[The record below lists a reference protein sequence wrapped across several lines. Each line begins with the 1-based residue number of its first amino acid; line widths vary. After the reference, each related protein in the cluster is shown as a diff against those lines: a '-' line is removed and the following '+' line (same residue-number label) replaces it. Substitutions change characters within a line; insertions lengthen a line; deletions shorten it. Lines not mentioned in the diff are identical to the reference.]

1 MHSWSK
7 FILNNRLL
15 LSYGFFF
22 NFFSSYGQ
30 TFFVS
35 LLVPFWIAELH
46 ITNAEFGSMYG
57 LVSVASALALPLI
70 GRQID
75 FMPLRRFS
83 LLIFAGLI
91 LSVSL
96 LSAANSFL
104 LLLTGLFLV
113 RFFGQGLMTHTSSTG
128 IAKLFDEE
136 RGKALAFT
144 SLGHPFAQLIL
155 PFVFVLLTG
164 IFNWRLSFMLLALLS
179 LIIMLPLIFHISP
192 EEEIE
197 DDPSNGAVKEHGN
210 HFLLSR
216 RFWQI
221 AVNIF
226 VIPFLSTAIMLY
238 QYRIAESKGWDS
250 SWVIFSFSF
259 FAVFNGLSMFFSGGL
274 IDRFTGV
281 RLFPY
286 YLLPALAGFAAMTFF
301 DHQWIYPVFY
311 GLLGL
316 SSGLGST
323 IKTAVQAEV
332 YGTAQLGEVRSYLST
347 IMVLGTAAGPPV
359 LGYLLDIRWS
369 MDYIMSG
376 AAILLLIIFIISVS
390 FKQRKV

>member
-35 LLVPFWIAELH
+35 LLVPFWIVELH

-75 FMPLRRFS
+75 FMSLRRFS

-91 LSVSL
+91 LSVAL

-144 SLGHPFAQLIL
+144 SLGHPFAQLLL
-155 PFVFVLLTG
+155 PFLFVLLTG
-164 IFNWRLSFMLLALLS
+164 IFNWRLSFILLALLS

-192 EEEIE
+192 EEERS
-197 DDPSNGAVKEHGN
+197 DDPSNGAEKEGGS

-221 AVNIF
+221 ALNIF

-274 IDRFTGV
+274 IDRFSGV

-286 YLLPALAGFAAMTFF
+286 YLLP
-301 DHQWIYPVFY
+301 
-311 GLLGL
+311 
-316 SSGLGST
+316 
-323 IKTAVQAEV
+323 
-332 YGTAQLGEVRSYLST
+332 
-347 IMVLGTAAGPPV
+347 
-359 LGYLLDIRWS
+359 
-369 MDYIMSG
+369 
-376 AAILLLIIFIISVS
+376 
-390 FKQRKV
+390 

>member
-83 LLIFAGLI
+83 LLIFTGLI

-155 PFVFVLLTG
+155 PFVFVLVTG
-164 IFNWRLSFMLLALLS
+164 IFNWRLSFILLALLS

-197 DDPSNGAVKEHGN
+197 DDPSNGAVKEQGN

-226 VIPFLSTAIMLY
+226 VIPL
-238 QYRIAESKGWDS
+238 
-250 SWVIFSFSF
+250 V
-259 FAVFNGLSMFFSGGL
+259 SG
-274 IDRFTGV
+274 
-281 RLFPY
+281 
-286 YLLPALAGFAAMTFF
+286 
-301 DHQWIYPVFY
+301 
-311 GLLGL
+311 
-316 SSGLGST
+316 
-323 IKTAVQAEV
+323 
-332 YGTAQLGEVRSYLST
+332 
-347 IMVLGTAAGPPV
+347 
-359 LGYLLDIRWS
+359 
-369 MDYIMSG
+369 
-376 AAILLLIIFIISVS
+376 
-390 FKQRKV
+390 